1 MFQFVVIGFLLVLG
15 GASVSGAAL
24 EKYQVYV
31 QKECS
36 FTRYPSICF
45 QSLMGLG
52 GSGSGHQDPQ
62 HVDIMSALVNKT
74 IYETRLT
81 SSEFSKFSSQLFEV
95 RDSQPTHD
103 SGSKDYC
110 EELMTMS
117 LKRLEQSLIA
127 LKKSPSK
134 NKQDIQ
140 AWLSAALTFQE
151 TCKDYAADH
160 GLSLTSSE
168 NLRLD
173 LSKRIGYTSQLGSN
187 LLALVNRVS
196 SNSDNP
202 KNTTRGKKAEMFP
215 KWVSPKNRKL
225 LQATTVKANVVV
237 AKDGSGNYKT
247 VSEAIQAATGGR
259 FVIYVKAGVYK
270 EKIKTN
276 KDGITLIGDGQYS
289 TIITGDSSVSKG
301 STMPGSA
308 TFTVTGDGFIAR
320 DIGFQN
326 TAGPDAE
333 QALALYISSDHS
345 VLYKCSIVGYQ
356 DTLYALALRQFYR
369 ECDIYGSIDFIF
381 GNAAA
386 VFQSCN
392 IVLRRHKGYNA
403 ILASG
408 RSDPGQKT
416 GFSVQNCRIVPGS
429 DLSPIKHSYSSYLGR
444 PWKDYARAVVMQSN
458 IDDVISPRGWVE
470 WPGSSPKSIY
480 FAEFANVGSGAGVS
494 QRVQWPGFHVI
505 GADVAVEYTVGNF
518 IAGTS
523 WLPSTGVTFVSGLH

>member
-1 MFQFVVIGFLLVLG
+1 MFQFVVLGFLWVLG

-24 EKYQVYV
+24 EKYQVHV
-31 QKECS
+31 KKECS
-36 FTRYPSICF
+36 FTRYPSICV
-45 QSLMGLG
+45 QTLMGLG
-52 GSGSGHQDPQ
+52 GSGQQDPQ
-62 HVDIMSALVNKT
+62 QVDIMLALVNKT
-74 IYETRLT
+74 IYETRLAT
-81 SSEFSKFSSQLFEV
+81 SEFSQFSSKVSEV
-95 RDSQPTHD
+95 REAQPAHH
-103 SGSKDYC
+103 SVKDYC

-117 LKRLEQSLIA
+117 LKRLDQSLIA
-127 LKKSPSK
+127 LKKSPLK
-134 NKQDIQ
+134 KKQDIQ

-168 NLRLD
+168 NLRVD
-173 LSKRIGYTSQLGSN
+173 LSKRIDYASQLGSN
-187 LLALVNRVS
+187 LLALVNRVTS
-196 SNSDNP
+196 IGTP
-202 KNTTRGKKAEMFP
+202 KNTIRDKQAEVFP

-225 LQATTVKANVVV
+225 LQATTVKANAVV
-237 AKDGSGNYKT
+237 AQDGSGNYKT
-247 VSEAIQAATGGR
+247 VSEAIQAASGGR

-276 KDGITLIGDGQYS
+276 KDGITLIGDGKYS
-289 TIITGDSSVSKG
+289 TIITGDSSVAKG
-301 STMPGSA
+301 ASMPGSA

-326 TAGPDAE
+326 TAGPDGE

-369 ECDIYGSIDFIF
+369 ECDIHGSLDFIF

-392 IVLRRHKGYNA
+392 LILRRHKGYVA

-416 GFSVQNCRIVPGS
+416 GFSVQNCRILPGS
-429 DLSPIKHSYSSYLGR
+429 DLSPVKHSYSSYLGR
-444 PWKDYARAVVMQSN
+444 PWKAYARAVVMQSN
-458 IDDVISPRGWVE
+458 IDDVIAPRGWVE
-470 WPGSSPKSIY
+470 WPEAGGSSLKSLY
-480 FAEFANVGSGAGVS
+480 FAEFANMGPGAGVA

-505 GADVAVEYTVGNF
+505 GADIAVEYTVGNF
-518 IAGTS
+518 IGGTS
-523 WLPSTGVTFVSGLH
+523 WLPSTGVAFVSGLH

>member
-1 MFQFVVIGFLLVLG
+1 MFEFVVLGFLLVLG
-15 GASVSGAAL
+15 GASVSGAAM

-36 FTRYPSICF
+36 FTRYPSICV
-45 QSLMGLG
+45 QTLMALG
-52 GSGSGHQDPQ
+52 GSGHQDLQ
-62 HVDIMSALVNKT
+62 HMDIMSAFVNKT
-74 IYETRLT
+74 IHETRLAT
-81 SSEFSKFSSQLFEV
+81 SEFSKLSSQLFEV
-95 RDSQPTHD
+95 HEAQPAHD
-103 SGSKDYC
+103 SVKDYC
-110 EELMTMS
+110 DELMNMS
-117 LKRLEQSLIA
+117 LKRLDQSLIA

-140 AWLSAALTFQE
+140 AWLSATLTFQE

-168 NLRLD
+168 SVRVD
-173 LSKRIGYTSQLGSN
+173 LSKRIDYASQLGSN
-187 LLALVNRVS
+187 LLALVNRVTS
-196 SNSDNP
+196 TGTP
-202 KNTTRGKKAEMFP
+202 KNTTRDKQDEVFP
-215 KWVSPKNRKL
+215 EWISPKDRKL
-225 LQATTVKANVVV
+225 LQATTVKANAVV
-237 AKDGSGNYKT
+237 AKDGSGNYIT
-247 VSEAIQAATGGR
+247 VSEAIEAASGGR

-270 EKIKTN
+270 EKIRTN

-289 TIITGDSSVSKG
+289 TIITGDSSVAKG
-301 STMPGSA
+301 ASMPGSA

-326 TAGPDAE
+326 TAGPDGE

-392 IVLRRHKGYNA
+392 IVFRRHKGYNA

-408 RSDPGQKT
+408 RSDPGQNT
-416 GFSVQNCRIVPGS
+416 GFSVQNCRIMPGS
-429 DLSPIKHSYSSYLGR
+429 DLSKGSYSSYLGR
-444 PWKDYARAVVMQSN
+444 PWKAYSRAVVMQSN
-458 IDDVISPRGWVE
+458 IDNVIAPRGWVE
-470 WPGSSPKSIY
+470 WPGAGNLRTLY
-480 FAEFANVGSGAGVS
+480 FAEFANMGPGAGVG